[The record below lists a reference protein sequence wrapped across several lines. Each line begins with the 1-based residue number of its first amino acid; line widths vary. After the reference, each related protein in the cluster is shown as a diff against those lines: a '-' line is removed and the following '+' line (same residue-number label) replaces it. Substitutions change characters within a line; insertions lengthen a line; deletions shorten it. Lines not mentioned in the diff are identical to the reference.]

1 MTLKVKIIET
11 SDMVCFTGDIY
22 SQWYNASMVINGKT
36 FNSCEQWMMY
46 SKARLFND
54 DYAADK
60 IMGTDDP
67 KEQKKYGRLI
77 KNFNDN
83 KWLEVCDDIVYNGN
97 YAKFSQNEDL
107 KKKLL
112 ATGNKIIAEGAD
124 YDARW
129 GTGLNIEDTINTQ
142 MELWGENRLGKALM
156 AVRKTLRLEE
166 L

>member
-1 MTLKVKIIET
+1 MSSTVET
-11 SDMVCFTGDIY
+11 PSIVCFIGDIY
-22 SQWYNASMVINGKT
+22 SQWYHAPMVINGKT
-36 FNSCEQWMMY
+36 FTSCEQWMMY
-46 SKARLFND
+46 SKAKLFND
-54 DYAADK
+54 DYSANK
-60 IMGTDDP
+60 ILQSNDP

-124 YDARW
+124 YDSRW
-129 GTGLNIEDTINTQ
+129 GTGLNIKDTINTA

-156 AVRKTLRLEE
+156 AVRKTIKLEE
-166 L
+166 DYIN